1 MVDSRAAE
9 VLRIGVVQQPAPGPA
24 TAAEEA
30 ERHIRVAAGSGAELV
45 VLPELWNI
53 GYRLPTLAEAG
64 SSDFRAGARRAAEEF
79 LARIAEIAREL
90 RVAVVATYL
99 GVDGDALGNCAAL
112 VGVDG
117 TVLLRYTKVHV
128 ARFAGESAFT
138 AGSRLAAVHLP
149 RRGGGSVRVGLM
161 ICYDRVFPEA
171 GRALALAGAEVV
183 LVPNA
188 GPLCGNREAQVRTR
202 AFENQYAIAV
212 ANYPNP
218 PMGGASLVCDGIAFD
233 PDGAS
238 RDMVV
243 WRAGDEPTV
252 GVVDVPLGGLRAY
265 RSAQPWGLA
274 DRVPA
279 AYGR

>member
-1 MVDSRAAE
+1 MTESRE
-9 VLRIGVVQQPAPGPA
+9 TDVLRIGLVQQPVPGPGS
-24 TAAEEA
+24 AAAEA
-30 ERHIRVAAGSGAELV
+30 ERHIRAAADAGAEVV

-53 GYRLPTLAEAG
+53 GYRLPTPQQAA
-64 SSDFRAGARRAAEEF
+64 SADFRAAARQLADEF
-79 LARIAEIAREL
+79 LGQMTEVAREL

-99 GVDGDALGNCAAL
+99 GADGDTLGNCAAL

-128 ARFAGESAFT
+128 ARFAGERAFT
-138 AGSRLAAVHLP
+138 SGKRLLAGYLTRPDGRA
-149 RRGGGSVRVGLM
+149 VRVGLM

-188 GPLCGNREAQVRTR
+188 GPLCLNREAQVRTR

-212 ANYPNP
+212 ANYSTP
-218 PMGGASLVCDGIAFD
+218 PMAGASLVCDGIAFD
-233 PDGAS
+233 EDGSA
-238 RDMVV
+238 RDMVT
-243 WRAGDEPTV
+243 WRADAEPTV
-252 GVVDVPLGGLRAY
+252 GVADIPLGRLRAY

-279 AYGR
+279 AYRR